1 MTWDSYG
8 PYLVFVVL
16 LVLAPGPDTA
26 VILKNS
32 LIGGR
37 RGGVSTSAGIAVGNL
52 VQGTAAALGVGAVIT
67 RSQLVFDVVRIVGAV
82 YLCWLG
88 IQAFRSA
95 RRGGSALGVDTPDGD
110 AAVGVHGHGFRWWR
124 QGFLSNVTNPKIM
137 ALYLSVLPQFL
148 HDGHAST
155 QTALLLAYTVVVLGL
170 AWQLIVVAMVNRARR
185 WLRRRRV
192 RTALE
197 AITGTALV
205 GFGIG
210 LATESA

>member
-8 PYLVFVVL
+8 TYLVFVVL

-32 LIGGR
+32 LIGGP

-52 VQGTAAALGVGAVIT
+52 VQGTAAAFGVGAVIT

-95 RRGGSALGVDTPDGD
+95 RRGGSSLGLDTSD
-110 AAVGVHGHGFRWWR
+110 AGATADMQRHGFRWWR
-124 QGFLSNVTNPKIM
+124 QGFLSNVTNPKIL

-148 HDGHAST
+148 HDGQAST

-170 AWQLIVVAMVNRARR
+170 AWQLVVVAMVDRARR
-185 WLRRRRV
+185 WIQRRRV
-192 RTALE
+192 RAALE
-197 AITGTALV
+197 AITGATLL

-210 LATESA
+210 LAAESA